1 MHGPFGAG
9 RLRLRTAGGP
19 TDAGAPART
28 PQTGKIVAV
37 AVTILWAI
45 VLVLILRHSVFV
57 SHDSISNYGHVWFVS
72 DRFWSGHGI
81 PLHMPIIGH
90 GKAFAFPYGFLPWFS
105 ASLLHP
111 LLGDW
116 VVTLW
121 LVLGFLGLVA
131 AMFWAFPEIR
141 RGWWA
146 ATALVN
152 PALVIAPIIGQ
163 LPFIWGSALLMAAIG
178 CWRRGRYVE
187 AAVLAGIGQATHPA
201 VVLPMAIGLVV
212 FGLFCED
219 DKRRLL
225 RFYAISFVI
234 ALPATWIVF
243 VSPVFV
249 DSSAWV
255 IISNF
260 FGTLLV
266 RSFVIAGPI
275 LLVLFQ
281 RGRDRDAPLLRR
293 SWFLPALFVGTLLLN
308 VALGGVLDTRY
319 AWGALNRKPNT
330 DLLHFVNSPNFE
342 PTKTYRIIRAGDGKV
357 GMYQIVRKG
366 GHLDSEFFPESIGRK
381 SWDTTESYTQFLRG
395 RRVDF
400 VIVYDSY
407 DRTYRTN
414 EHTLLD
420 QLSVRGLAGCDQQDV
435 GATPL
440 AHAEHYDVY
449 TIRREC

>member
-1 MHGPFGAG
+1 LQGPFGA
-9 RLRLRTAGGP
+9 RSLRLRTAG
-19 TDAGAPART
+19 APSSAVDRGGT
-28 PQTGKIVAV
+28 PQSGKIVAAVVV
-37 AVTILWAI
+37 ALWAV
-45 VLVLILRHSVFV
+45 VLVLILRHRVFV
-57 SHDSISNYGHVWFVS
+57 SHDSISNYGHVWWVS
-72 DRFWSGHGI
+72 DRLWDGHGV
-81 PLHMPIIGH
+81 PFHMPVIGH
-90 GKAFAFPYGFLPWFS
+90 GKAFAFPYGFLPWFT
-105 ASLLHP
+105 AALLHP

-121 LVLGFLGLVA
+121 LVLGFIGLVA
-131 AMFWAFPEIR
+131 AMFWAFPEVR

-146 ATALVN
+146 AIALVN

-163 LPFIWGSALLMAAIG
+163 LPFIWGSALLMLAIG
-178 CWRRGRYVE
+178 CWRRQRYVE
-187 AAVLAGIGQATHPA
+187 AAVLAGLAQATHPA
-201 VVLPMAIGLVV
+201 VVLPMAAGLV
-212 FGLFCED
+212 FIRLFWEAD
-219 DKRRLL
+219 RRQLL

-275 LLVLFQ
+275 IIILFQ
-281 RGRDRDAPLLRR
+281 RIQTRVRKP
-293 SWFLPALFVGTLLLN
+293 WLPIALFLFTLALN
-308 VALGGVLDTRY
+308 PALGGLLDTRY

-330 DLLHFVNSPNFE
+330 DLLQFVNSSKFE
-342 PTKTYRIIRAGDGKV
+342 PNKTYRIVRAGDGKI

-381 SWDTTESYTQFLRG
+381 SWPTTEDYSKFLRT

-407 DRTYRTN
+407 DKTYKTN
-414 EHTLLD
+414 EHALLD
-420 QLSVRGLAGCDQQDV
+420 ELSATGLAACSVQRV
-435 GATPL
+435 GAAPL
-440 AHAEHYDVY
+440 AQGDHYDVY
-449 TIRREC
+449 TVRRDC

>member
-1 MHGPFGAG
+1 M
-9 RLRLRTAGGP
+9 RLRLRPAGS
-19 TDAGAPART
+19 PADEVTWGVT
-28 PQTGKIVAV
+28 PPAKTVATIVV
-37 AVTILWAI
+37 VLWAV
-45 VLVLILRHSVFV
+45 VLVLILRHRVFV
-57 SHDSISNYGHVWFVS
+57 SHDSISNYGHVWWVS
-72 DRFWSGHGI
+72 DRLWSGDGL
-81 PLHMPIIGH
+81 PFRMPIIGH
-90 GKAFAFPYGFLPWFS
+90 GKAFAFPYGFIPWFT
-105 ASLLHP
+105 ASLLYP

-163 LPFIWGSALLMAAIG
+163 LPFIWGSALLMASVG
-178 CWRRGRYVE
+178 CWRRKRYVE
-187 AAVLAGIGQATHPA
+187 AAVLAGLGQATHPA
-201 VVLPMAIGLVV
+201 VVLPIALGLVL
-212 FGLFCED
+212 GRLRWEP
-219 DKRRLL
+219 DKRQLL
-225 RFYAISFVI
+225 RFYAISLVI
-234 ALPATWIVF
+234 ALPAAWIVF

-249 DSSAWV
+249 DSSGWV

-266 RSFVIAGPI
+266 RSFVIAGPFV
-275 LLVLFQ
+275 LLLFQ
-281 RGRDRDAPLLRR
+281 RVRR
-293 SWFLPALFVGTLLLN
+293 PWLPVALFVGTLSLN

-319 AWGALNRKPNT
+319 AWGSLNRKPNT
-330 DLLHFVNSPNFE
+330 DLLQFVNSSKFE
-342 PTKTYRIIRAGDGKV
+342 PNQTYRLIRAGDGKI

-381 SWDTTESYTQFLRG
+381 SWRTTAAYSKFLRA

-414 EHTLLD
+414 EHALLD
-420 QLSVRGLAGCDQQDV
+420 EISDDGLDACDRQLV
-435 GATPL
+435 GAEPL
-440 AHAEHYDVY
+440 AHGEHYDVY
-449 TIRREC
+449 TIRRQC

>member
-1 MHGPFGAG
+1 LQGPFGA
-9 RLRLRTAGGP
+9 RSLRLRTAG
-19 TDAGAPART
+19 APSSAVERGGT
-28 PQTGKIVAV
+28 PQSGKIVAAVVV
-37 AVTILWAI
+37 ALWAV
-45 VLVLILRHSVFV
+45 VLVLILRHRVFV
-57 SHDSISNYGHVWFVS
+57 SHDSISNYGHVWWVS
-72 DRFWSGHGI
+72 DRLWDGHGV
-81 PLHMPIIGH
+81 PFHMPVIGH
-90 GKAFAFPYGFLPWFS
+90 GKAFAFPYGFLPWFT
-105 ASLLHP
+105 AALLHP

-121 LVLGFLGLVA
+121 LVLGFIGLVA
-131 AMFWAFPEIR
+131 AMFWAFPEVR

-146 ATALVN
+146 AIALVN

-163 LPFIWGSALLMAAIG
+163 LPFIWGSAMLMLAIG
-178 CWRRGRYVE
+178 CWRRKRFVE
-187 AAVLAGIGQATHPA
+187 AAVLAGLAQATHPA
-201 VVLPMAIGLVV
+201 VVLPMAAGLV
-212 FGLFCED
+212 FIRLFWEAD
-219 DKRRLL
+219 RRQLL

-275 LLVLFQ
+275 IIILFQ
-281 RGRDRDAPLLRR
+281 RIQTRVRKP
-293 SWFLPALFVGTLLLN
+293 WLPIALFLFTLALN
-308 VALGGVLDTRY
+308 PALGGILDTRY

-330 DLLHFVNSPNFE
+330 DLLQFVNSSKFE
-342 PTKTYRIIRAGDGKV
+342 PNKTYRIVRAGDGKI

-381 SWDTTESYTQFLRG
+381 SWPTTEDYSKFLRT

-407 DRTYRTN
+407 DKTYKTN
-414 EHTLLD
+414 EHALLD
-420 QLSVRGLAGCDQQDV
+420 ELSDTGLAACSAQRV
-435 GATPL
+435 GAAPL
-440 AHAEHYDVY
+440 AHADHYDVY
-449 TIRREC
+449 TVRRDC

>member
-1 MHGPFGAG
+1 VA
-9 RLRLRTAGGP
+9 A
-19 TDAGAPART
+19 
-28 PQTGKIVAV
+28 IVGV
-37 AVTILWAI
+37 LWVI
-45 VLVLILRHSVFV
+45 VLVLILRHRVFV
-57 SHDSISNYGHVWFVS
+57 SHDSISNYGHVWWVS
-72 DRFWSGHGI
+72 DRLWSGDGL
-81 PLHMPIIGH
+81 PFRMPVIGH
-90 GKAFAFPYGFLPWFS
+90 GKAFAFPYGFLPWFT
-105 ASLLHP
+105 ASLLYP
-111 LLGDW
+111 LFGDW

-121 LVLGFLGLVA
+121 LVLGFVGLVV

-163 LPFIWGSALLMAAIG
+163 LPFIWGSAMLMAAVG
-178 CWRRGRYVE
+178 CWRRKRYVE
-187 AAVLAGIGQATHPA
+187 AAVLAGLGQATHPA
-201 VVLPMAIGLVV
+201 VVLPIGLFLVL
-212 FGLFCED
+212 GRLYWEPE
-219 DKRRLL
+219 RRQLL
-225 RFYAISFVI
+225 RFYAISLVI
-234 ALPATWIVF
+234 SLPATWIVF

-249 DSSAWV
+249 DTSAWV

-266 RSFVIAGPI
+266 RSFVFIVPL

-281 RGRDRDAPLLRR
+281 RLRW
-293 SWFLPALFVGTLLLN
+293 SWLPVGGFLFALMLN
-308 VALGGVLDTRY
+308 LALGGVLDTRY
-319 AWGALNRKPNT
+319 AWGSLNRKPNT
-330 DLLHFVNSPNFE
+330 DLMQFLNSSKFE
-342 PTKTYRIIRAGDGKV
+342 PTKTYRLIRAGDGKV

-366 GHLDSEFFPESIGRK
+366 GHLDSEFFPESIDRR
-381 SWDTTESYTQFLRG
+381 SWRSTEAYSKFLRK

-414 EHTLLD
+414 EHALLD
-420 QLSVRGLAGCDQQDV
+420 GMSAKGLDTCDVQLV
-435 GATPL
+435 GAAPL